1 MIIIKDS
8 GWERFQKDSQRWLLM
23 LSYKVKENWRKIDLK
38 NVPSDGPSL
47 RGGSVVRSIGDRSKW
62 KVRSIVMVDRTSRK
76 GGKPG
81 RFLLQR
87 GRLKRRDSGA
97 DVQHGQLKG
106 STIHPVAPVPR
117 TEIVTCPLRRRDS
130 NAHAYRPRSS
140 NDERRDKRVPWRG
153 SSGELSS
160 TRVHTRPCLP
170 GETHTYRVSHNQS
183 RRPETESSS
192 TSRARTSSE
201 WNTRLY
207 SVFNRTVRFLVSLS
221 NVWNSKRSSYRG
233 IYQDI

>member
-1 MIIIKDS
+1 MLLSNSTFSFDRLKGNSISKELTDIGFLRTRAIAREFFETKGSIDRNDGRTIK
-8 GWERFQKDSQRWLLM
+8 ERKA
-23 LSYKVKENWRKIDLK
+23 
-38 NVPSDGPSL
+38 
-47 RGGSVVRSIGDRSKW
+47 GS
-62 KVRSIVMVDRTSRK
+62 
-76 GGKPG
+76 
-81 RFLLQR
+81 FLLQQ

-140 NDERRDKRVPWRG
+140 SDERRDKRVPWRG

-160 TRVHTRPCLP
+160 TRVHTRLCPP

-183 RRPETESSS
+183 R
-192 TSRARTSSE
+192 
-201 WNTRLY
+201 NQ
-207 SVFNRTVRFLVSLS
+207 
-221 NVWNSKRSSYRG
+221 K
-233 IYQDI
+233 